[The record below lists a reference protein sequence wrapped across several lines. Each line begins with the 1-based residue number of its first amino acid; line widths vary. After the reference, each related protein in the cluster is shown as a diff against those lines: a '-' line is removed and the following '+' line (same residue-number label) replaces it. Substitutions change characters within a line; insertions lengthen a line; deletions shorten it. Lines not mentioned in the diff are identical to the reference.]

1 MRKLFLSVL
10 MTAAVVLLLSGC
22 QKEENVSPEPD
33 PEPDVPAAGAPVI
46 TLGQELLSFTAEE
59 GSYELTYAV
68 ENPVDGGKVSAG
80 SDEGWITA
88 FNCDTDGVVTFT
100 VSANEEQQERTAR
113 ITVTYTYADGKV
125 EAVADAVQEAAEAAE
140 PPAGQYDYD
149 YDLEYIA
156 GDYYGDAV
164 SDDSYNFFITLTDE
178 PFEEDGYPA
187 AGSVIYYIDLFSTLP
202 EDENNPLP
210 ASGTYTLTDDEDFPP
225 YTINGGMTYPSFASG
240 TVYLDDITLEI
251 GYEGDNIVLDAVM
264 LDKNGES
271 HHVTYSGPVV
281 FSVDI

>member
-1 MRKLFLSVL
+1 MERLLYTVCAL
-10 MTAAVVLLLSGC
+10 YAAVLLLSGC
-22 QKEENVSPEPD
+22 QKEEKAS

-80 SDEGWITA
+80 SDEGWITP

-100 VSANEEQQERTAR
+100 VSANDEQQGRTAR

-156 GDYYGDAV
+156 EIIMETRCPMTV
-164 SDDSYNFFITLTDE
+164 TISLLRLLMSRLKRT
-178 PFEEDGYPA
+178 
-187 AGSVIYYIDLFSTLP
+187 VILLP
-202 EDENNPLP
+202 EV
-210 ASGTYTLTDDEDFPP
+210 SSTT
-225 YTINGGMTYPSFASG
+225 
-240 TVYLDDITLEI
+240 
-251 GYEGDNIVLDAVM
+251 
-264 LDKNGES
+264 
-271 HHVTYSGPVV
+271 
-281 FSVDI
+281 

>member
-1 MRKLFLSVL
+1 MRPGGKTAVYCLCALCGRDMGIFKIFLLRKILNQCLMRKLFLSVL
-10 MTAAVVLLLSGC
+10 MTAAAVLLLSGC
-22 QKEENVSPEPD
+22 QKEENAS

-80 SDEGWITA
+80 SDEGWITP

-100 VSANEEQQERTAR
+100 VSANDEQQGRTAR
-113 ITVTYTYADGKV
+113 ITVTYTYADG
-125 EAVADAVQEAAEAAE
+125 
-140 PPAGQYDYD
+140 
-149 YDLEYIA
+149 
-156 GDYYGDAV
+156 
-164 SDDSYNFFITLTDE
+164 
-178 PFEEDGYPA
+178 
-187 AGSVIYYIDLFSTLP
+187 SVIYYIDLFSVLP